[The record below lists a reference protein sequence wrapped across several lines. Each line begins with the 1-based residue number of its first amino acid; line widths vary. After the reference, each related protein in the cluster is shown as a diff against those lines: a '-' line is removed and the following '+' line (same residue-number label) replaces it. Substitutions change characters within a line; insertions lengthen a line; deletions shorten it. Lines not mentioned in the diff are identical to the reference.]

1 MATVKRTTSKNT
13 GKAANIMTYAAS
25 MKNPPKGYGSIEAG
39 MKVAAYRSK
48 RLDYW
53 AKQIGN
59 GKYTDQCFINAEAD
73 VVAEWGNPF

>member
-1 MATVKRTTSKNT
+1 MPTTKCVTKEMMSHC
-13 GKAANIMTYAAS
+13 AS

-39 MKVAAYRSK
+39 MKVAAYRNK

-59 GKYTDQCFINAEAD
+59 GCYTEQVFVNAEAD
-73 VVAEWGNPF
+73 VVAEWGKPF